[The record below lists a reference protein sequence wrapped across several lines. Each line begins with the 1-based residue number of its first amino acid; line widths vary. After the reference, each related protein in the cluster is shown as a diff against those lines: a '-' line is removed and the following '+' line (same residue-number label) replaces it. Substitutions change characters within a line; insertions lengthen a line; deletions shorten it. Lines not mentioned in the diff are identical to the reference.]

1 VCGGVAPH
9 RLRGLAVSNPPALMP
24 GSAFDAGAMPTAVM
38 SLLIMWLM
46 IDRPGPALE
55 FRREQ

>member
-1 VCGGVAPH
+1 
-9 RLRGLAVSNPPALMP
+9 MP